1 MKDYTSNEPTFS
13 SKIQVVETTDPAHA
27 DNINAAPKQLL
38 QNTLAN
44 RQVLEGL
51 FGFNYEG
58 NGLLNNILGCV
69 RDGETLI
76 IPAGMGVVEGET
88 LTLTGGIPYVP
99 TGSGGSVSSIPAAT
113 ASTPGVV
120 KIGEGI
126 DVSEDGTISV
136 DTEECA
142 EKAASIVEAN
152 VEDFSEE
159 EMSNLLKLV

>member
-38 QNTLAN
+38 QNTLSN
-44 RQVLEGL
+44 RMVLEGL
-51 FGFNYEG
+51 FGFTYEG

-76 IPAGMGVVEGET
+76 IPAAMGSVEGET
-88 LTLTGGIPYVP
+88 LALTGGIPYVP
-99 TGSGGSVSSIPAAT
+99 TGGGSSSEYVMPVAT
-113 ASTPGVV
+113 ATSLGGVM
-120 KIGEGI
+120 IGEGI

-136 DTEECA
+136 DAEESA
-142 EKAASIVEAN
+142 EKAASILEASI
-152 VEDFSEE
+152 EEFSEE
-159 EMSNLLKLV
+159 EISDLFKV